1 MSRKVHF
8 VVTIYLVGRKV
19 MYFGEGPDD
28 AIVMLVG
35 QNPGKEE
42 IKQKRPFVGRSGRY
56 LDKVLQQNGID
67 RSKLYVTGVV
77 KEATPGNRKPY
88 DHEIARWMPCL
99 IVEIKRIK
107 PKLIVLM
114 GRVAWKTPRFEG
126 IEYIETYHPAA
137 AMRFPEVRKRFEA
150 DISKIKNIIQKYEK
164 NER

>member
-1 MSRKVHF
+1 MC
-8 VVTIYLVGRKV
+8 
-19 MYFGEGPDD
+19 FGEGPED
-28 AIVMLVG
+28 ADVMLVG

-56 LDKVLQQNGID
+56 LDKVLRQNGID
-67 RSKLYVTGVV
+67 RGKLYLTGLV

-88 DHEIARWMPCL
+88 AHEITRWMPCL
-99 IVEIKRIK
+99 IAEIKRLK

-137 AMRFPEVRKRFEA
+137 AMRFPEVRERFET
-150 DISKIKNIIQKYEK
+150 DMSKIKSTMQKYK
-164 NER
+164 KSERSSSEIT